1 MDRLTIKAGGRVVRL
16 RWDLKAWLE
25 LEDGGYSIGRV
36 LAETQSETPHRA
48 WLAFMAAMANS
59 GARHAGEPA
68 DVTAGW
74 LAEHL
79 TTTQMREAEAACTL
93 AYLLGNRR
101 QNAEDDDTEVD
112 AVLEELKKKRDAARE
127 QETV

>member
-1 MDRLTIKAGGRVVRL
+1 MRL
-16 RWDLKAWLE
+16 RWDLKAWIE
-25 LEDGGYSIGRV
+25 LEESGYSIERV
-36 LAETQSETPHRA
+36 LEETRGETPLRA
-48 WLAFMAAMANS
+48 WLAFAAAMANS

-74 LAEHL
+74 LEEHL
-79 TTTQMREAEAACTL
+79 TPTQMRTAEAACTA

-127 QETV
+127 QGTV